1 MRTKKNKGLRSALAA
16 GLAAVLALSL
26 AACSQTG
33 GTTASS
39 DADANASGSNASA
52 QTTFTYARAASV
64 TSLNLWTEI
73 TANNAFAIDKVFE
86 PLVSFDKDGKIIDWL
101 AESHKISDDGLTYT
115 FTLRDGLKF
124 SDGSDVTAA
133 DAVFSIKQHQAEKD
147 AALPLTADIA
157 SVDAPDDHTVEI
169 KLNSPYTPLLAEL
182 ANFSNGIV
190 PKDFG
195 GKSEDDFFK
204 NPVGTG
210 PFVVSDWDKSGDL
223 TFTKNKHYWQE
234 GKPGI
239 DKLVYKVVEDGTQA
253 VNQLKTGE
261 VDGIESPAL
270 ENLDELENGA
280 DTKVE
285 TAGSWVTHTFF
296 FNTKDEHFAD
306 VHVRRALAYALSR
319 EDVTKAVS
327 FGHATA
333 AKTVL
338 PKAIEYSTQDSIK
351 PVDNDLDK
359 AKAELAESKFPQ
371 GFSAKILLASGNNAY
386 SQAVQLLQS
395 AAAKIGVKLDID
407 SVDIATFRSRFKAY
421 DYQIMINSAQA
432 DYPDADSIID
442 FQADPDG
449 FSKSYW
455 TSYSNDEVTKE
466 LKQAQVTPDGSER
479 AGLYKKIQQ
488 TLADEVPYIP
498 LYSPDIV
505 KAVRKNVSGLEVL
518 PNDSVRFQDV
528 KIG

>member
-1 MRTKKNKGLRSALAA
+1 MKKTSTIRAIRTALTAA
-16 GLAAVLALSL
+16 TAAVLAISL

-33 GTTASS
+33 GSTTSATGAS
-39 DADANASGSNASA
+39 ASGD
-52 QTTFTYARAASV
+52 QTTFTYARSAAVS
-64 TSLNLWTEI
+64 SLNLWTEI
-73 TANNAFAIDKVFE
+73 TSNNAFAIDKIFE

-101 AESHKISDDGLTYT
+101 AKSHQISDDGLTYT

-124 SDGSDVTAA
+124 SNGKNVTAE
-133 DAVFSIKQHQAEKD
+133 DAVFSIQQHQAEKD

-157 SVDAPDDHTVEI
+157 SVTAPDDHTVEI

-182 ANFSNGIV
+182 ANFSNGVV

-195 GKSEDDFFK
+195 GKSEADFFA

-210 PFVVSDWDKSGDL
+210 PFVVSKWDKSGDL
-223 TFTKNKHYWQE
+223 TFTKNENYWQK

-239 DKLVYKVVEDGTQA
+239 SKLVYKLVEDGTQA
-253 VNQLKTGE
+253 VNQLKTGQ
-261 VDGIESPAL
+261 VDGIEDPAL
-270 ENLDELENGA
+270 ENLDELENGN

-296 FNTKDEHFAD
+296 FNTADEHFAD
-306 VHVRRALAYALSR
+306 VHVRRALAYALNRS
-319 EDVTKAVS
+319 DVTKAVS
-327 FGHATA
+327 FGHADT

-351 PVDNDLDK
+351 PVDNDLAK
-359 AKAELAESKFPQ
+359 AKEEIAQSKYPD
-371 GFSAKILLASGNNAY
+371 GFEAKILLASGNNAY
-386 SQAVQLLQS
+386 SQAAQLLQS
-395 AAAKIGVKLDID
+395 AAAKVGVKLDID
-407 SVDIATFRSRFKAY
+407 SVDIATFRSRFKAF

-455 TSYSNDEVTKE
+455 TSYSNPEVTAE
-466 LKQAQVTPDGSER
+466 LKKAQVTPDGDER
-479 AGLYKKIQQ
+479 ADLYEKIQQ

-498 LYSPDIV
+498 LYSPQIV
-505 KAVRKNVSGLEVL
+505 KALRKNVNGLEVL
-518 PNDSVRFQDV
+518 PNNSVRFQDV
-528 KIG
+528 TLG

>member
-1 MRTKKNKGLRSALAA
+1 MAKSIRTTLRTITAVIAA
-16 GLAAVLALSL
+16 AAAAVSL

-33 GTTASS
+33 GQTTGG
-39 DADANASGSNASA
+39 DTVTGSG
-52 QTTFTYARAASV
+52 TFTYARTASV
-64 TSLNLWTEI
+64 TSFDLWTEI

-86 PLVSFDKDGKIIDWL
+86 PLVSFDKDGTIIDWL
-101 AESHKISDDGLTYT
+101 AESHKVSDDGLTYT

-124 SDGSDVTAA
+124 SDGTDVTAG
-133 DAVFSIKQHQAEKD
+133 DVVFSIESHQAEKD

-157 SVDAPDDHTVEI
+157 SVKATDGEDGKTVEI

-195 GKSEDDFFK
+195 GKSEADFFK

-223 TFTKNKHYWQE
+223 TFTRNEHYWQE

-239 DKLVYKVVEDGTQA
+239 SKLVYKVVEDGTQA

-270 ENLDELENGA
+270 ENLDELADGT
-280 DTKVE
+280 DTKIE
-285 TAGSWVTHTFF
+285 TAGSWVTHELF
-296 FNTKDEHFAD
+296 FNTADEHFSDA
-306 VHVRRALAYALSR
+306 HVRRALAYALDR
-319 EDVTKAVS
+319 DDVTKAVG
-327 FGHATA
+327 FGHAVT

-338 PKAIEYSTQDSIK
+338 PKAIRYSTQDSIK
-351 PVDNDLDK
+351 PLDDDTAK
-359 AKAELAESKFPQ
+359 AKQEIAASKYPD
-371 GFSAKILLASGNNAY
+371 GFEAKILIPSGNNAY
-386 SQAVQLLQS
+386 AQIAQLLQE
-395 AAAKIGVKLDID
+395 AAKTVGITLDVD
-407 SVDIATFRSRFKAY
+407 SVDTATFRNRFKAY
-421 DYQIMINSAQA
+421 DYQIMINFAQA

-442 FQADPDG
+442 FQANPDG
-449 FSKSYW
+449 FSKCYW
-455 TSYSNDEVTKE
+455 TSYSNAQVTEE
-466 LKQAQVTPDGSER
+466 LKQAQVTPDGDER
-479 AGLYKKIQQ
+479 AALYEKIQK

-498 LYSPDIV
+498 LYSTDVV
-505 KAVRKNVSGLEVL
+505 KAVRKNVTGLEIL

-528 KIG
+528 KFG

>member
-1 MRTKKNKGLRSALAA
+1 MTTKNLKKGLRGALAA
-16 GLAAVLALSL
+16 GIAAVLALSL

-33 GTTASS
+33 GQTTSATGESG
-39 DADANASGSNASA
+39 ANGQS
-52 QTTFTYARAASV
+52 QTTFTYARSAAV
-64 TSLNLWTEI
+64 TSFNLWTEI
-73 TANNAFAIDKVFE
+73 TSNNAFAIDKVFE

-101 AESHKISDDGLTYT
+101 AKSHKISDDGLTYT

-124 SDGSDVTAA
+124 SDGTDVTAA

-157 SVDAPDDHTVEI
+157 SVDAPDDKTVEI
-169 KLNSPYTPLLAEL
+169 KLNSAYTPLLAEL

-195 GKSEDDFFK
+195 GKSESAFFK

-210 PFVVSDWDKSGDL
+210 PFVVSKWDKSGDL
-223 TFTKNKHYWQE
+223 TFAKNKNYWQQ

-270 ENLDELENGA
+270 ENIDELADGA
-280 DTKVE
+280 DTKIE
-285 TAGSWVTHTFF
+285 TTGSWVTDELF
-296 FNTKDEHFAD
+296 FNTADEHFSD
-306 VHVRRALAYALSR
+306 VHVRRALAYALNR
-319 EDVTKAVS
+319 DDVTKAVT
-327 FGHATA
+327 FGHAVTA
-333 AKTVL
+333 NTVL
-338 PKAIEYSTQDSIK
+338 PKAIRYSTQDSIK
-351 PVDNDLDK
+351 PLNNDQAK
-359 AKAELAESKFPQ
+359 AKSELEQSKYPQ
-371 GFSAKILLASGNNAY
+371 GFSAKILVPSGNNAY
-386 SQAVQLLQS
+386 QQTAQLLQS

-407 SVDIATFRSRFKAY
+407 SVDMATFRSRFKAF

-466 LKQAQVTPDGSER
+466 LKQAQVTPDGDER
-479 AGLYKKIQQ
+479 AALYEKIQQ

-498 LYSPDIV
+498 LYSSDIV
-505 KAVRKNVSGLEVL
+505 KAVRKNVNGLEVL

-528 KIG
+528 TLG